1 MARKRLTPLQQ
12 AYQKEYNRLRKGFS
26 RYRKE
31 GYYFPEESIQKSPKR
46 VTQQMLQNIKQIKPK
61 QLTTVATKV
70 DVETGEITQSEKQ
83 KSLKKISTTKVQRI
97 SKPKVKEIK
106 IDKPDYGVQ
115 LPSKIEEP
123 EPYYGDMFR
132 DDDLDFD
139 VDYFEESYYP
149 SMDIVDA
156 IKDRI
161 NELPDVTFRG
171 KGVQIEARKQ
181 SLISILDDT
190 LSYYDGEPKALST
203 FIDYLEEHQQEIF
216 DALDTIKYSSKDEKV
231 DATFAQ
237 IGQIFNGGATLSPGQ
252 SESLSLMQEMYY

>member
-12 AYQKEYNRLRKGFS
+12 AYQKEYSRLRKGFS

-31 GYYFPEESIQKSPKR
+31 GYYFPEESIQKTPKR

-70 DVETGEITQSEKQ
+70 DVETGVITQSEKQ

-97 SKPKVKEIK
+97 SKPKPKQIDIPKPKEIE
-106 IDKPDYGVQ
+106 IP
-115 LPSKIEEP
+115 EP
-123 EPYYGDMFR
+123 E
-132 DDDLDFD
+132 
-139 VDYFEESYYP
+139 VDYSWDDYSYEPPQHEDWDISDFQTEDYYP
-149 SMDIVDA
+149 SLDIIDT
-156 IKDRI
+156 IKERI

-171 KGVQIEARKQ
+171 KGVQIEARKHA
-181 SLISILDDT
+181 LISILEDN
-190 LSYYDGEPKALST
+190 LYYYEGEPNSMRDYVEYLS
-203 FIDYLEEHQQEIF
+203 DNQQEIF

-237 IGQIFNGGATLSPGQ
+237 IGQIFNGGAMLSPSQ

>member
-31 GYYFPEESIQKSPKR
+31 GYYFPEESIQKTPKR

-70 DVETGEITQSEKQ
+70 DIETGEITQAEKQ

-115 LPSKIEEP
+115 LPPKIEEP
-123 EPYYGDMFR
+123 EHYYGDMYR

-139 VDYFEESYYP
+139 VDYYDEQYYP
-149 SMDIVDA
+149 SMDIIA
-156 IKDRI
+156 SIKERI

-171 KGVQIEARKQ
+171 KGVQIEARKHA
-181 SLISILDDT
+181 LISILDDN
-190 LSYYDGEPKALST
+190 LYYYDDSPITRREY
-203 FIDYLEEHQQEIF
+203 IDYLSDNQQEIF

-237 IGQIFNGGATLSPGQ
+237 IGQILNGGVTLSPGQ

>member
-31 GYYFPEESIQKSPKR
+31 GYYFPEESIQKTPKR

-97 SKPKVKEIK
+97 SKPNVKEIK

-115 LPSKIEEP
+115 LPPKIEEP
-123 EPYYGDMFR
+123 EHYYGDMYR

-139 VDYFEESYYP
+139 VDYYDEQYYP
-149 SMDIVDA
+149 SMYIVDA

-190 LSYYDGEPKALST
+190 LSYYDGEPKALSL

>member
-1 MARKRLTPLQQ
+1 MARKKLTPLQQ

-31 GYYFPEESIQKSPKR
+31 GYYFPEESIKKSPKR

-70 DVETGEITQSEKQ
+70 DIETGEITQSEKQ

-97 SKPKVKEIK
+97 SKPKPNQIK
-106 IDKPDYGVQ
+106 IIEPPKIDIPETISDY
-115 LPSKIEEP
+115 SWDDYSYEP
-123 EPYYGDMFR
+123 PQDEDW
-132 DDDLDFD
+132 DISDFQTED
-139 VDYFEESYYP
+139 YYP
-149 SMDIVDA
+149 SMDIIDS

-171 KGVQIEARKQ
+171 KGVQIEARKHA
-181 SLISILDDT
+181 LISILDDN
-190 LSYYDGEPKALST
+190 LYYYDGEPKAMRDY
-203 FIDYLEEHQQEIF
+203 IDYLSDNQQEIF

-237 IGQIFNGGATLSPGQ
+237 IGQIFNGGVILSPSQ